1 MESGRTTSN
10 MAMVLIPILMETS
23 MMENGQMTLNMVTY
37 HTLFLTYSHRYM
49 KRFDYLQGHY
59 YYSDG
64 NVFEG
69 EWRYDE
75 RSDVDEVKG

>member
-1 MESGRTTSN
+1 
-10 MAMVLIPILMETS
+10 
-23 MMENGQMTLNMVTY
+23 MVTALMPIQMVISMKASGQTTQSTVMY
-37 HTLFLTYSHRYM
+37 PFNSLYVIGMQSTIPTLILS
-49 KRFDYLQGHY
+49 KGKY

-75 RSDVDEVKG
+75 RSDLEEVNG